1 MSDHHARVLW
11 QRDAAEP
18 FVDQR
23 YSRRHSWHF
32 DGGAVVAGSSSPSVV
47 RLPFSDPSAVDPEE
61 ALVASVSSC
70 HLLWFLSLA
79 AEAGW
84 CVDDYDDDWQRLAWV
99 MVRGPATIVDDVA
112 HPIALA
118 LLRARYAPYRSMPLD
133 DPRAHPIVR
142 IAAARVTSWASRP
155 SVTPPRR
162 PPGCRRRSHRVRPR
176 GPRP

>member
-84 CVDDYDDDWQRLAWV
+84 CVDDYDDEAVGHLGRDE
-99 MVRGPATIVDDVA
+99 RGRAAITRIV
-112 HPIALA
+112 
-118 LLRARYAPYRSMPLD
+118 LRP
-133 DPRAHPIVR
+133 
-142 IAAARVTSWASRP
+142 
-155 SVTPPRR
+155 
-162 PPGCRRRSHRVRPR
+162 RVRF
-176 GPRP
+176 GGDHRPDHAEVERLHHAAHEACFIANSLRSEIVCEPQP